1 VSQPKNPPGAI
12 AIQQC
17 CGGCGKPLGSHIFY
31 HDDQSGIPPV
41 FRLPYCPRCIL
52 RRLLA
57 IADPGMLLQ
66 EAEDALDREHQRR
79 ELGDRLKELQQT
91 RKERAEQLQKATAE
105 LAERQEDITHLD
117 QQIDV
122 VQHRLG
128 KLDADALA
136 DRKVN

>member
-1 VSQPKNPPGAI
+1 M
-12 AIQQC
+12 
-17 CGGCGKPLGSHIFY
+17 L
-31 HDDQSGIPPV
+31 
-41 FRLPYCPRCIL
+41 FRS
-52 RRLLA
+52 
-57 IADPGMLLQ
+57 
-66 EAEDALDREHQRR
+66 EDALDREHQRR

-91 RKERAEQLQKATAE
+91 RKERAEQLQKATTE

-136 DRKVN
+136 DRKAN